1 MKFLKKFRDMLFAL
15 LPIMAIVLFVHLFF
29 YKFETVT
36 LIKFFVAAILV
47 CVGEVFLLTGIDSTI
62 MPMGNLMVDSLN
74 KATKLIVFLIFAV
87 IFGTFA
93 TIAEPDVTVFSSQLK
108 SVGVSVS
115 RTLFVFGIG
124 AGVGLFIA
132 LAIFR
137 IIKHIDVKYVYL
149 FLFALIFLLCT
160 QVKSEYIAIA
170 FDAGGATTGIIT
182 APFLLAISTGISN
195 KFSKDNDSGKEVFGM
210 VGLSSLGPIVVV
222 LLIFIIFGKSGQSL
236 DVTTEKVNIFIDVL
250 KNTAL
255 AVFPLIFVFFVYDL
269 MFIKLPIRRRLELA
283 IGLVVTFVGLY
294 LFLFGIDF
302 GISEMGTQIG
312 KFIENQSIPVVI
324 VFSIAIGFIVT
335 FCEPSVI
342 VLSKQ
347 VQTVTKG
354 NLSYVVV
361 MISIAISMALAILV
375 SALKIIFNINFF
387 YIILIGY
394 MIALLLM
401 FFVPS
406 IFTSLAFDS
415 GGVASGPM
423 TSAFLLPIMLEFATG
438 SSGNAL
444 SGFGLIGIVGMSP
457 IIVIQILGLIYRI
470 DLSIKTQKEK
480 KMALKLS
487 YSTEMYS
494 NMSKLELEHKQKYG
508 DRAWERIKIKN
519 MLLFHKDYIQ
529 HKLMSFL
536 FVA

>member
-15 LPIMAIVLFVHLFF
+15 LPIMVIVLFVHLFF
-29 YKFETVT
+29 YKFELIT
-36 LIKFFVAAILV
+36 LIKFFASILLV

-62 MPMGNLMVDSLN
+62 MPMGNLMVESLN
-74 KATKLIVFLIFAV
+74 KATKLVVFVIFAV

-93 TIAEPDVTVFSSQLK
+93 TIAEPDVTVFSSQLNNIGI
-108 SVGVSVS
+108 GVSKMV
-115 RTLFVFGIG
+115 LVFGIG
-124 AGVGLFIA
+124 AGVGLFVA
-132 LAIFR
+132 LAILR

-160 QVKSEYIAIA
+160 QVKSEHIAIA

-195 KFSKDNDSGKEVFGM
+195 RFSKEKDASNEVFGM
-210 VGLSSLGPIVVV
+210 VGLAALGPIVVV
-222 LLIFIIFGKSGQSL
+222 LLIFMIFGKSSSATNLSQ
-236 DVTTEKVNIFIDVL
+236 ENINIFLDVL
-250 KNTAL
+250 KNATL
-255 AVFPLIFVFFVYDL
+255 AVLPLTFVFFVYDL
-269 MFIKLPIRRRLELA
+269 MFIKLPIRRRME
-283 IGLVVTFVGLY
+283 LVVGLLITFVGLY

-302 GISEMGTQIG
+302 GISDMGTQIG
-312 KFIENQSIPVVI
+312 HFIETQSVPVI
-324 VFSIAIGFIVT
+324 IIFCIAIGFIVT

-354 NLSYVVV
+354 NISYVVV
-361 MISIAISMALAILV
+361 MISIAISMSLAILV

-387 YIILIGY
+387 YIIMIGY
-394 MIALLLM
+394 LIALLLM

-415 GGVASGPM
+415 GGVSSGPM
-423 TSAFLLPIMLEFATG
+423 TSAFLLPIMIEFASYT
-438 SSGNAL
+438 SGNAL

-457 IIVIQILGLIYRI
+457 IIVIQVLGLVYQI
-470 DLSIKTQKEK
+470 DLSIKLKKEK
-480 KMALKLS
+480 KSAFKLS

-494 NMSKLELEHKQKYG
+494 NIEKLELEHRQKYG
-508 DRAWERIKIKN
+508 EK
-519 MLLFHKDYIQ
+519 
-529 HKLMSFL
+529 
-536 FVA
+536 